1 NVLVGAHRLA
11 APGLGPALLWS
22 ASYRERERRARE
34 RGHALLK
41 SLGLGAVASQVAG
54 QLPNRDQKALALAMA
69 LATGAELVIL
79 DEAQAGEIV
88 AIIGPNGAGKT
99 STLRALS
106 GLVRPSAGRIVFRG
120 VDISRWRAHRIVTLG
135 LSHAPEGRRLFP
147 QMTVLENLRM
157 GAYRRRDREAIERT
171 LAEVLER
178 FPRLGERRRQLAGT
192 LSGGEQQMLTIGRAL
207 MSSPTMLVLD
217 EPSFGLAPLIV
228 REIRT
233 IVESI
238 NRDRKVAVLLVEQN
252 ARM

>member
-1 NVLVGAHRLA
+1 MLELTDLRVHYGNVA
-11 APGLGPALLWS
+11 AVDGVS
-22 ASYRERERRARE
+22 VTVEE
-34 RGHALLK
+34 
-41 SLGLGAVASQVAG
+41 
-54 QLPNRDQKALALAMA
+54 
-69 LATGAELVIL
+69 
-79 DEAQAGEIV
+79 GEIV

-106 GLVRPSAGRIVFRG
+106 GLVRASGGRVVFRG
-120 VDISRWRAHRIVTLG
+120 VDISRWRPHRIVALG

-147 QMTVLENLRM
+147 QMTVIENLRM
-157 GAYRRRDREAIERT
+157 GAYRRRDGLAIERS

-178 FPRLGERRRQLAGT
+178 FPRLAERRQQLAGT

-207 MSSPTMLVLD
+207 MSDPTMLVLD

-252 ARM
+252 ARMALAVAARAYVMETGRIVLSGSAAALRESPHVKTAYLGG